1 MLITPPSAL
10 LSRPPRSLR
19 QYVLPAATAMATPVR
34 TFRLG
39 VLSSQRRLKGCQS
52 APKTLCS
59 SKAATTPSLTLTAS
73 QFWTSTSTWKRAT
86 INTLR
91 CLVGCTVGDFSAMW
105 YLQAFYPALGM
116 GTIMAISMASG
127 ITTSI
132 LLETTLLRF
141 GRDRLPWVAAGQTA
155 AGMSIISMVT
165 MELAEN
171 AVDYHLT
178 GGVVQLD
185 SPAFWGAALL
195 SVSMGFLAPL
205 PYNYL
210 RLRKYGKACH

>member
-1 MLITPPSAL
+1 M
-10 LSRPPRSLR
+10 
-19 QYVLPAATAMATPVR
+19 
-34 TFRLG
+34 
-39 VLSSQRRLKGCQS
+39 
-52 APKTLCS
+52 
-59 SKAATTPSLTLTAS
+59 
-73 QFWTSTSTWKRAT
+73 
-86 INTLR
+86 
-91 CLVGCTVGDFSAMW
+91 
-105 YLQAFYPALGM
+105 
-116 GTIMAISMASG
+116 
-127 ITTSI
+127 

-155 AGMSIISMVT
+155 AAMSIISMVT

-185 SPAFWGAALL
+185 SPAFWSAALL
-195 SVSMGFLAPL
+195 SVSVGFLAPL

>member
-1 MLITPPSAL
+1 M
-10 LSRPPRSLR
+10 
-19 QYVLPAATAMATPVR
+19 
-34 TFRLG
+34 
-39 VLSSQRRLKGCQS
+39 
-52 APKTLCS
+52 
-59 SKAATTPSLTLTAS
+59 
-73 QFWTSTSTWKRAT
+73 
-86 INTLR
+86 
-91 CLVGCTVGDFSAMW
+91 
-105 YLQAFYPALGM
+105 
-116 GTIMAISMASG
+116 
-127 ITTSI
+127 
-132 LLETTLLRF
+132 LLETTLLRL

-195 SVSMGFLAPL
+195 SVSVGFLAPL